1 MKRTLILS
9 LCLCAVSAIFAQRH
23 DTVVIIT
30 KNEAPVEKTAAA
42 NDNNAV
48 AACCDQDFNQKTYA
62 NDPEEGYYFTKWELG
77 LKAGFNYLNVDP
89 VADGETLAHTDGL
102 SWDAA
107 LQLAYNFNDVWAIA
121 GQLDCYAM
129 NRTGLHGYTFG
140 LDLGVRANLTNLVAP
155 HRSEL
160 SRRFNVTTTAGLG
173 FSPIYRKYT
182 GAVAAFPES
191 DWELGMYGDAFVAL
205 DAEARFNKL
214 VGLFVEAE
222 GRVYFTGAGKEIL
235 HSTNVRPMYAL
246 NAGIRFHF

>member
-30 KNEAPVEKTAAA
+30 KNEAPVEKTVAA
-42 NDNNAV
+42 NDNAV

-77 LKAGFNYLNVDP
+77 VKAGFNYLNTDP
-89 VADGETLAHTDGL
+89 CADGEHLAHTEGL

-107 LQLAYNFNDVWAIA
+107 LQLAYNFNDIWAIA
-121 GQLDCYAM
+121 GQLDAYSL
-129 NRTGLHGYTFG
+129 NRKGLNGYTFG
-140 LDLGVRANLTNLVAP
+140 LDLGIRANLTNLIAP

-160 SRRFNVTTTAGLG
+160 SRRFNVTATTGLG
-173 FSPIYRKYT
+173 FSPILRKYT
-182 GAVAAFPES
+182 GEVKGYAET
-191 DWELGMYGDAFVAL
+191 DNELGMYGDAFVAL
-205 DAEARFNKL
+205 DAEARFSQL
-214 VGLFVEAE
+214 VGLFVEGE
-222 GRVYFTGAGKEIL
+222 GRMYFTGAGKEIL
-235 HSTNVRPMYAL
+235 TPNNVRPMYAL